1 MMKTSDRLDRL
12 EKAMSSHLEESGAIR
27 QDIKWLKK
35 MAWFIGGSPL
45 LTEVVH
51 HLWR

>member
-1 MMKTSDRLDRL
+1 MKITDRMDRL

-35 MAWFIGGSPL
+35 VGYFLVGSPF
-45 LTEVVH
+45 LTEALH
-51 HLWR
+51 HLWK